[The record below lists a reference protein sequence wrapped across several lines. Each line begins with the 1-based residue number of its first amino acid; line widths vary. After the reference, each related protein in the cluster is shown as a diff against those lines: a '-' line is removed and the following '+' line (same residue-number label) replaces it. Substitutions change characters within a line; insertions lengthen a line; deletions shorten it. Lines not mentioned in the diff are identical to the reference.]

1 MADELDDPILRQRS
15 QALRLANTGQR
26 VGYLL
31 LAVALVVF
39 VVGIVVGLNDAIT
52 TIIVVCMAVAAL
64 VLGPAIIL
72 GYAAKAAER
81 EERTGHTGH

>member
-1 MADELDDPILRQRS
+1 VDDDPILRRRA

-31 LAVALVVF
+31 LGVALVVF
-39 VVGIVVGLNDAIT
+39 VAGLAAGLNDTIT
-52 TIIVVCMAVAAL
+52 TVIVICLAVAAL
-64 VLGPAIIL
+64 VLGPSIIL

-81 EERTGHTGH
+81 EERTGKTGH